1 MITADII
8 NAGKL
13 RVGVGVGAAP
23 IALKDAAS
31 GDLSGPAVDLGR
43 ALAAHMGVEIVF
55 VEYPRPGAVIE
66 GVASNAWALRFS
78 LSIRREPRW

>member
-55 VEYPRPGAVIE
+55 VE
-66 GVASNAWALRFS
+66 
-78 LSIRREPRW
+78 PRW

>member
-31 GDLSGPAVDLGR
+31 GDLRGPAVDLGR
-43 ALAAHMGVEIVF
+43 ALA
-55 VEYPRPGAVIE
+55 
-66 GVASNAWALRFS
+66 
-78 LSIRREPRW
+78 RELGERGLAGGLPTG